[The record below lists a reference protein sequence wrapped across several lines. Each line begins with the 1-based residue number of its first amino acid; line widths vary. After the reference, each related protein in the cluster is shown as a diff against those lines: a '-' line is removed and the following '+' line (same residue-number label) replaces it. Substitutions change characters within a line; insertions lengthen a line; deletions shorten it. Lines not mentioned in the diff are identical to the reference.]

1 MASTTQSTI
10 TPDNPRYGIFWPLL
24 LLLTALLVWFS
35 FQLTQILKERD
46 NQIAVQNNQETQLQN
61 AGKLRATA
69 DALALGTYRLASQ
82 GNPNAKFL
90 MDYLAKRGITIN
102 PPQQK

>member
-1 MASTTQSTI
+1 MASTTQPTI
-10 TPDNPRYGIFWPLL
+10 NSDNPRHSIFWPLL
-24 LLLTALLVWFS
+24 LLLAALLVWFS
-35 FQLTQILKERD
+35 FQLVQILRERD
-46 NQIAVQNNQETQLQN
+46 NQIAVQNSQEAQIQN
-61 AGKLRATA
+61 ANKLRATA

-90 MDYLAKRGITIN
+90 VDYLAKRGITIN